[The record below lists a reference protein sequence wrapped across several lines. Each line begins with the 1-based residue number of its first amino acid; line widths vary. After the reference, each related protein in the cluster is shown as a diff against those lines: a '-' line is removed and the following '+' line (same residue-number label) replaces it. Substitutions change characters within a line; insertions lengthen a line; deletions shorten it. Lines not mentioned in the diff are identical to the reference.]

1 MSGYTKQNLEQIE
14 KNAHDEEQRLND
26 YISDL
31 EKSEGAKGK
40 IIIVPCCPICSNVRD
55 LVITEIEYKL
65 QSRSKILQRD
75 GKTSSGYEMLCQV
88 CGFYAVAPVD
98 AHTFFMSFDRER
110 LAKTNKGK
118 LEKRGKGPDG
128 TLLN

>member
-14 KNAHDEEQRLND
+14 KNAQDEEQRLKDWIEDIKN
-26 YISDL
+26 SPKG
-31 EKSEGAKGK
+31 EGK
-40 IIIVPCCPICSNVRD
+40 IIVVPCCPICSNATD
-55 LVITEIEYKL
+55 LVITEVEYRL

-75 GKTSSGYEMLCQV
+75 GKSSSGYEMLCQV

-110 LAKTNKGK
+110 LAKTNKAK
-118 LEKRGKGPDG
+118 IEKRGKGPDG